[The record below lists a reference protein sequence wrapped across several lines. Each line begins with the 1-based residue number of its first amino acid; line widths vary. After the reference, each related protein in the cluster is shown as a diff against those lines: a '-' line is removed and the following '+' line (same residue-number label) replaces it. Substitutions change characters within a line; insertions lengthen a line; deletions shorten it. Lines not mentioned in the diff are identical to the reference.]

1 MKSLFK
7 IAASCVLISTA
18 VLLAGCSAGATAPV
32 AVSAPL
38 PVPVTQAEQQA
49 MTPDQA
55 LARLVEGNKRFASGQ
70 SLNHN
75 FLGEAKASAGGQ
87 YPFATVL
94 SCIDSRSAPE

>member
-55 LARLVEGNKRFASGQ
+55 LARLVEGNKRFAS
-70 SLNHN
+70 
-75 FLGEAKASAGGQ
+75 AS
-87 YPFATVL
+87 V
-94 SCIDSRSAPE
+94 SAQITPGDTIARGWSKYFDL